1 MKQVIVWDNEGK
13 RSVLECA
20 SMTEALIK
28 AKECRTLDNRTV
40 KVADAFGSTYH
51 WSRALHLRRN
61 HWSARA
67 VDNEA
72 FD

>member
-1 MKQVIVWDNEGK
+1 VDKVIVWDNEGT
-13 RSVLECA
+13 RSVQECCDVKD
-20 SMTEALIK
+20 ALAK
-28 AKECRTLDNRTV
+28 AKVARTLENRTA

-51 WSRALHLRRN
+51 WSRATHLPRN

-67 VDNEA
+67 VANEA

>member
-1 MKQVIVWDNEGK
+1 MQQVIIWDNQGV
-13 RSVLECA
+13 RSVQNCTDLND
-20 SMTEALIK
+20 ALCQAK
-28 AKECRTLDNRTV
+28 AARTQANRTV

-51 WSRALHLRRN
+51 WSRATHLTRN

-67 VDNEA
+67 VANEA